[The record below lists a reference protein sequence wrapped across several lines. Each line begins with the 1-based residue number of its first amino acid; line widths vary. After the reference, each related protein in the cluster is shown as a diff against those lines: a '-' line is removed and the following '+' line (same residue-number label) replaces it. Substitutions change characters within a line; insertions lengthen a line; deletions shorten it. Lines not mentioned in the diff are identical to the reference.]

1 MLWLVDTVGKP
12 MYSCNGKLWLPY
24 MTALCLTMHKDKEL
38 PLTFCVFWFTWWLRH
53 RIIILIND
61 CKENFLRVDL
71 KNGNSGPPQL
81 EPRNQRKKPKTQKQT
96 YAKGHNKQFF
106 FHQTGITL
114 ITPMSFHLVNI
125 NSETLLL
132 KPVKSPWMRWNYT
145 SSFMCF
151 QCFQFSLLFSE
162 NEEIWNK

>member
-1 MLWLVDTVGKP
+1 MVNSGFLLWQHYAWLCIRTKNYLWLFVSFG
-12 MYSCNGKLWLPY
+12 
-24 MTALCLTMHKDKEL
+24 
-38 PLTFCVFWFTWWLRH
+38 VFWFTWWLRH

-61 CKENFLRVDL
+61 RKENFLRVDL

-125 NSETLLL
+125 YSETLLL

-151 QCFQFSLLFSE
+151 QCFQLSLLFSE